1 LSIDRQT
8 TERNMRYLV
17 IEIFW
22 AAIFNGCLAFNQAY
36 IIRLGGDTLLISLL
50 TAGAALV
57 NAMFTMPFA
66 AFLERRTNHRPWMI
80 WSICIAR
87 FGHLGLI
94 FIPWIIREAH
104 QAEAVVI
111 LLVLLN
117 LPVAM
122 FNAGFLPMHATVI
135 PLNRRARIF
144 SARNITLGATLAVCT
159 FLFGLWLDYGLL
171 DFPQNYQVLYGIGVI
186 TATLSTVSLARIV
199 MPANVV
205 PPKREKEDS
214 FLHPSMIKMLWREQR
229 PFMNMVLNT
238 LIFNIPAWM
247 LIPLQPIYFVRV
259 LDASDA
265 WIGLLT
271 TLVSAGTIGGNL
283 LWERV
288 IRRKGFMWALIR
300 GCIMNAFYYIL
311 IALFPNLTMI
321 LIFGMISG
329 FVNPG
334 IDLSHFNILL
344 GVSPEDRRPTYLGF
358 FTTVMNVGSFVAPL
372 LVAPLALVFGEQL
385 LVLLLGI
392 MRLLGATL
400 FYFNPVQYKED
411 AAQAR

>member
-1 LSIDRQT
+1 
-8 TERNMRYLV
+8 MRYLV

-36 IIRLGGDTLLISLL
+36 IIRLGGSTLLVSML

-57 NAMFTMPFA
+57 NAIFAMPFA
-66 AFLERRTNHRPWMI
+66 SFLERRTNHRPWMI

-87 FGHLGLI
+87 LGHLGLI
-94 FIPWIIREAH
+94 FIPWLLNEAY
-104 QAEAVVI
+104 QAEAVVLLLII
-111 LLVLLN
+111 LNV
-117 LPVAM
+117 PVAM

-144 SARNITLGATLAVCT
+144 SARNITLGATVAVCT
-159 FLFGLWLDYGLL
+159 FLFGQFLDSGWLE
-171 DFPQNYQVLYGIGVI
+171 FPHNYQVLYALGVV
-186 TATLSTVSLARIV
+186 TATLSTISLAKIV

-205 PPKREKEDS
+205 PPKRDKSESLLDPRM
-214 FLHPSMIKMLWREQR
+214 FKMLWREQR
-229 PFMNMVLNT
+229 PFMNMVINT

-311 IALFPNLTMI
+311 IALFPNLTAI
-321 LIFGMISG
+321 LMFGLISG

-344 GVSPEDRRPTYLGF
+344 GVSPEDRRPSYLGYY
-358 FTTVMNVGSFVAPL
+358 TTIMNIGSFVAPL

-385 LVLLLGI
+385 LVLILGI
-392 MRLLGATL
+392 FRLPGATL
-400 FYFNPVQYKED
+400 FYFNRVQFSEEGH
-411 AAQAR
+411 